1 MIGFITN
8 VLGNPTIMLGLI
20 ALIGL
25 LILKKPF
32 SETMLG
38 VIKTMMG
45 YLILSAGTTIIAT
58 PISLLTTLVQK
69 GLGVQGVLPLYWIV
83 YGTSM
88 EQFGTQAALMFVIG
102 FAINILLARFTPWK
116 NLALTVH
123 LQLFWTAFMASIMG
137 AYGFSGPSMILI
149 GGLISGVYFWIST
162 TISAK
167 LIKPYTEAH
176 ANFVPSA
183 VPLAIACCLGDA
195 LFKGE
200 QRSTED
206 IKLPKSFSWLK
217 DSIIACAVA
226 VFLLNIIFTVIAGT
240 STVAELS
247 NGTPWL
253 VYDLIQALTFGG
265 GIAVIL
271 YGVRMMLAELIPA
284 FTGIAETILP
294 DSVLGLDY
302 PTAFGYAGTGLMI
315 GFVFNLLGS
324 IVACIIMAATGFSPC
339 VLPGVQINFFEGGLI
354 GVYANA
360 HGGYKSCIL
369 GSFITGFL
377 LQFLVAITFPLTGSA
392 LIATNGAYEAM
403 DFNSIGYILAKLFAA
418 FGH

>member
-1 MIGFITN
+1 MISFITN

-25 LILKKPF
+25 LILKKSF

-45 YLILSAGTTIIAT
+45 YLILSAGTSIIGT
-58 PISLLTTLVQK
+58 PITLLTTLVQS

-88 EQFGTQAALMFVIG
+88 AEFGTQAALMFVIG
-102 FAINILLARFTPWK
+102 FGVNILLARFTPWK

-123 LQLFWTAFMASIMG
+123 LQLFWTAFMASVMG
-137 AYGFSGPSMILI
+137 AYGFSGTSMIVI

-167 LIKPYTEAH
+167 LIKPYTDAH

-183 VPLAIACCLGDA
+183 IPIGIACVLGDA
-195 LFKGE
+195 LFKGD
-200 QRSTED
+200 QKSTED
-206 IKLPKSFSWLK
+206 INLPKSLSWLK

-226 VFLLNIIFTVIAGT
+226 IFFLNIIFTFIAGP
-240 STVAELS
+240 SVVAELS
-247 NGTPWL
+247 GGTPWF
-253 VYDLIQALTFGG
+253 VYDLIQSLTFGG

-302 PTAFGYAGTGLMI
+302 PTSFGYAGTGLML
-315 GFVFNLLGS
+315 GFVFNLFGS
-324 IVACIIMAATGFSPC
+324 IVACIVMAAVGFSPC

-377 LQFLVAITFPLTGSA
+377 LQFLVAVTFPLTGPS
-392 LIATNGAYEAM
+392 LMATGGAYEAM
-403 DFNSIGYILAKLFAA
+403 DFNSIGFVLAKIFSI